1 MSETAAGAPE
11 GRAARIE
18 IRLARLQQLFNSL
31 DPSPFRDRDLDQ
43 EAEDYIVDSADEF
56 PLPTPLTLIVYLPGD
71 QVQVVQPVDLQQSI
85 HNYFAYRLN
94 ETRRRLR
101 LFFRDGR
108 MALGIGLAFLFAC
121 IILRQIVLAASR
133 GTMSEIAAEGLLIVG
148 WVAMWRPLEI
158 FLYEWWP
165 IRRRCQVFSKLSKI
179 PVVVRSAQG

>member
-1 MSETAAGAPE
+1 MSSTAADGS
-11 GRAARIE
+11 GGSDARIE

-31 DPSPFRDRDLDQ
+31 DPSPFHDRDLDQ
-43 EAEDYIVDSADEF
+43 DAEDYIVDSADEF
-56 PLPTPLTLIVYLPGD
+56 PLPTPLTLVVYLPAD
-71 QVQVVQPVDLQQSI
+71 QVPAVRPFDLQQSI

-108 MALGIGLAFLFAC
+108 IALVIGLAFLFVC
-121 IILRQIVLAASR
+121 IVLRQIILATPA
-133 GTMSEIAAEGLLIVG
+133 GTVSEIVAEGLLIVG

-165 IRRRCQVFSKLSKI
+165 IQRRCRVFAKLARI
-179 PVVVRSAQG
+179 PVVVQEIAA

>member
-1 MSETAAGAPE
+1 VPDTGPDESP
-11 GRAARIE
+11 GREARIE

-31 DPSPFRDRDLDQ
+31 DPSPFHDRDLDQ
-43 EAEDYIVDSADEF
+43 NAEEYIVESADEF
-56 PLPTPLTLIVYLPGD
+56 PLPTPLTLVVYLPAD
-71 QVQVVQPVDLQQSI
+71 QASTVQTSDLEQSI

-108 MALGIGLAFLFAC
+108 IALGIGLAFLFVC
-121 IILRQIVLAASR
+121 IALRQIVMAAWR
-133 GTMSEIAAEGLLIVG
+133 GTISEIAEEGLLIVG

-165 IRRRCQVFSKLSKI
+165 IRRRTRVFAKLARM
-179 PVVVRSAQG
+179 PVIVRETRP

>member
-1 MSETAAGAPE
+1 M
-11 GRAARIE
+11 
-18 IRLARLQQLFNSL
+18 
-31 DPSPFRDRDLDQ
+31 
-43 EAEDYIVDSADEF
+43 
-56 PLPTPLTLIVYLPGD
+56 PT
-71 QVQVVQPVDLQQSI
+71 VQPADLQQSI

-108 MALGIGLAFLFAC
+108 IALGIGLSFLFVC
-121 IILRQIVLAASR
+121 IVLRQLVLAASQ

-165 IRRRCQVFSKLSKI
+165 IRRRCQVFSKLSKMSVI
-179 PVVVRSAQG
+179 VRGAQA